1 MRFAMQLRQFQIAK
15 PFGIPLILDA
25 SWLPMAVL
33 HVWLVSQFWL
43 ARGMGDWLPLWAYY
57 VVGAVVTVLFF
68 LSILLHELSHALLA
82 RLEGIEIYDIQLHI
96 FGGWARL
103 LGEPRTALA
112 ELRVAIA
119 GPASSFL
126 LGVFFWLCLLV
137 VQLFGSRNDPVAEA
151 AASSFKYL
159 LAANLTLAMFNL
171 LPGLPLDGGR
181 VLRAWLWHRRG
192 DIVSATRTAKR
203 FGVAI
208 AYMLISYG
216 IFLIAYDALRGR
228 LSQDFLAAAWLLLVG
243 IFLMNAAEQDYRI
256 RVFQQAEEQQ
266 RIARWKIA
274 GTVGSVMRTPPV
286 SVLPDLKVSE
296 FIDRILAQH
305 RQTSFPVARDGRL
318 HGMLLLKRLRDVPK
332 EEWEQ
337 VIVRDVME
345 PIDESH
351 FVTVRASIE
360 HATRKLKSNQIDQ
373 LAVIDGEGML
383 VGSLC
388 ETDLSA
394 SA

>member
-1 MRFAMQLRQFQIAK
+1 NN
-15 PFGIPLILDA
+15 
-25 SWLPMAVL
+25 
-33 HVWLVSQFWL
+33 
-43 ARGMGDWLPLWAYY
+43 
-57 VVGAVVTVLFF
+57 
-68 LSILLHELSHALLA
+68 
-82 RLEGIEIYDIQLHI
+82 
-96 FGGWARL
+96 
-103 LGEPRTALA
+103 
-112 ELRVAIA
+112 
-119 GPASSFL
+119 PAS
-126 LGVFFWLCLLV
+126 
-137 VQLFGSRNDPVAEA
+137 EA

-216 IFLIAYDALRGR
+216 IFLVAYDAFRGR

-243 IFLMNAAEQDYRI
+243 TFLMNAAEQDYRI
-256 RVFQQAEEQQ
+256 RVFQQAEKEQQ
-266 RIARWKIA
+266 TARWNIA

-296 FIDRILAQH
+296 FIDRVLAKH

-318 HGMLLLKRLRDVPK
+318 HGMLLLQRLREVPQEK
-332 EEWEQ
+332 WEQ

-345 PIDESH
+345 PID
-351 FVTVRASIE
+351 
-360 HATRKLKSNQIDQ
+360 
-373 LAVIDGEGML
+373 
-383 VGSLC
+383 
-388 ETDLSA
+388 
-394 SA
+394 

>member
-1 MRFAMQLRQFQIAK
+1 MQLRQFQIAK
-15 PFGIPLILDA
+15 PFGIPLIIDV

-43 ARGMGDWLPLWAYY
+43 ARGMGDWLPQWAYY
-57 VVGAVVTVLFF
+57 VVGVVVTALFF
-68 LSILLHELSHALLA
+68 LSILLHELSHALVA

-103 LGEPRTALA
+103 VGEPRTALA

-126 LGVFFWLCLLV
+126 LGVFFWLCLFI
-137 VQLFGSRNDPVAEA
+137 VQLFGARNDPASEV

-216 IFLIAYDALRGR
+216 IFLVAYDVFRGR

-243 IFLMNAAEQDYRI
+243 TFLMKAAEQDYRI
-256 RVFQQAEEQQ
+256 RVFQQAEQQ
-266 RIARWKIA
+266 QQTARWDIA

-286 SVLPDLKVSE
+286 SVLPDLRVSE
-296 FIDRILAQH
+296 FIDRILAKH

-318 HGMLLLKRLRDVPK
+318 HGMLLLQRLREVPK

-337 VIVRDVME
+337 VVVRDVME

-360 HATRKLKSNQIDQ
+360 HATRKLKSNQIGQ
-373 LAVIDGEGML
+373 LAVIDSEGLL
-383 VGSLC
+383 VGYLC

-394 SA
+394 SV